1 MTITK
6 CACLLSDIP
15 KKFGLFLVYF
25 FLYTVLLTL
34 GSNNLHIVAHCN
46 NDALSPLYKRWMLP
60 LSVLCEIASFIH
72 EASGSLVH
80 PLGCVNGA
88 ILSFQGVGILYANEW
103 FSSNLR
109 LSYAHR
115 IVGSLGGKHCKS
127 LQRNVW
133 CGAVSPLKTVSL
145 DRECRI
151 LPWFYEKRRWLMLV
165 LWNCKFLWDQC
176 YEIYR

>member
-1 MTITK
+1 MH
-6 CACLLSDIP
+6 ACYLTFPKISDFSSYI
-15 KKFGLFLVYF
+15 F

-34 GSNNLHIVAHCN
+34 GSNNFHIVAHCN
-46 NDALSPLYKRWMLP
+46 NDALSPLYKRLMLP
-60 LSVLCEIASFIH
+60 LSVLWEIASFIH

-103 FSSNLR
+103 FYSNLR

-115 IVGSLGGKHCKS
+115 IVESLGGKHCKS

-133 CGAVSPLKTVSL
+133 CGAVSPLKQCLWT
-145 DRECRI
+145 ENAAFCRD
-151 LPWFYEKRRWLMLV
+151 FMRSGG
-165 LWNCKFLWDQC
+165 D
-176 YEIYR
+176 